1 MIAMT
6 SSFMGAKP
14 VLAKQPKAAAS
25 RGALVV
31 RAGAYDEELMATA
44 VRLCPCAAARCC
56 WAHKLSLLHGER
68 TQGIRQGTPR

>member
-1 MIAMT
+1 MT

-44 VRLCPCAAARCC
+44 VRLCPCAAASCC
-56 WAHKLSLLHGER
+56 WA
-68 TQGIRQGTPR
+68 P